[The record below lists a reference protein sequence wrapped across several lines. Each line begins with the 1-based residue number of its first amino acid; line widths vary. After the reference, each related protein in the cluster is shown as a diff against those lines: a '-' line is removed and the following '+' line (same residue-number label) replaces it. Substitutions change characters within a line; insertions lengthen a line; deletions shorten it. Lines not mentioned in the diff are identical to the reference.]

1 MSQQHTPERVVAE
14 RLTELRQRRGWS
26 QAELADRM
34 AAYGIPWGRTTP
46 GKIEN
51 QQRNVTVEE
60 LVGLAFV
67 LGVSPVALM
76 VPSPVDAEARLT
88 PNTST
93 SGPNAYAWM
102 SGALWLGGTR
112 PGEVLTVGETLA
124 MARLYDEAGPDHLAT
139 AERRLPGA
147 RRVARLAASVTTAAG
162 VPEAVWPKTR
172 RGVVE
177 LLAEVEAS
185 ARELRERLMREV
197 SADKKG
203 AKK

>member
-1 MSQQHTPERVVAE
+1 MSQHHTPERVVAE
-14 RLTELRQRRGWS
+14 RLAELRQRRGWS

-51 QQRNVTVEE
+51 RQRNVTVEE

-76 VPSPVDAEARLT
+76 VPTAVDTEVRLT

-102 SGALWLGGTR
+102 SGALPMGGTR
-112 PGEVLTVGETLA
+112 PGDELSVGESLA
-124 MARLYDEAGPDHLAT
+124 MHRLYDEAGPDHLAT
-139 AERRLPGA
+139 AERRLPGT
-147 RRVARLAASVTTAAG
+147 RRLARLAANVTTAAG
-162 VPEAVWPKTR
+162 VPEAVWPQSR
-172 RGVVE
+172 PGIVA
-177 LLAEVEAS
+177 LLVEVEAS
-185 ARELRERLMREV
+185 AKELRERLMRE
-197 SADKKG
+197 AAAEKKG
-203 AKK
+203 ARK